1 MKMTGTI
8 NIMILCLVLV
18 FSCYFNAYA
27 QTSPAKVLTSAET
40 GPNQS
45 AAETVQRTYET
56 AAGTITLRPRMSII
70 KTVDFHLRSGELV
83 YGKQVSEDKNMIT
96 VEKLDESRVVVS
108 TYSKREIEPRTLQ
121 TKTVP
126 EYKYYLDLAEYFS
139 ARTWDFRDDPDDFI
153 QAIRCCEKAKQL
165 VLETPTPDSEKIQQ
179 INEKI
184 QKLQADRQV
193 WETEVRSRAE
203 LKKLEFEAEI
213 ENRLKE
219 LENKVNVDSQ
229 QIGKSLEQF
238 DEFLTE
244 MKDNYQRL
252 EQNISAI
259 TQDLSRRLNVLADR
273 VEANTRLIDPFRWGL
288 YPRYYYNY
296 RPYYYRPG
304 DQR

>member
-8 NIMILCLVLV
+8 SIMSLCLALV
-18 FSCYFNAYA
+18 FSYYLNAYA
-27 QTSPAKVLTSAET
+27 QTSPVKALAPAET
-40 GPNQS
+40 SPNQS
-45 AAETVQRTYET
+45 AAETAQRTYET
-56 AAGTITLRPRMSII
+56 AAGTITLRPRMNII
-70 KTVDFHLRSGELV
+70 KMVDFHLRTGELI
-83 YGKQVSEDKNMIT
+83 YGKLVGEDKNMIT
-96 VEKLDESRVVVS
+96 IEKRDESKIVLS
-108 TYSKREIEPRTLQ
+108 TYSKREIDSRTLE

-165 VLETPTPDSEKIQQ
+165 VLQTQTPDGERIEQ

-193 WETEVRSRAE
+193 WEREVESRAK

-219 LENKVNVDSQ
+219 LENKVNADSQ
-229 QIGKSLEQF
+229 QINKTLERL
-238 DEFLTE
+238 DEFTTE

-252 EQNISAI
+252 EQNISGI
-259 TQDLSRRLNVLADR
+259 SQDLSRRLNMLADR
-273 VEANTRLIDPFRWGL
+273 VEANIRLIDPWGWSL
-288 YPRYYYNY
+288 SPRYYYPY

-304 DQR
+304 D

>member
-1 MKMTGTI
+1 
-8 NIMILCLVLV
+8 
-18 FSCYFNAYA
+18 
-27 QTSPAKVLTSAET
+27 
-40 GPNQS
+40 
-45 AAETVQRTYET
+45 
-56 AAGTITLRPRMSII
+56 RMSII
-70 KTVDFHLRSGELV
+70 KTVDFHLRSGQLV
-83 YGKQVSEDKNMIT
+83 YGKLVSEDKNKVT
-96 VEKLDESRVVVS
+96 VEKLDESKIGVL

-121 TKTVP
+121 TQTVP
-126 EYKYYLDLAEYFS
+126 EYRYYLNLAEYFS

-165 VLETPTPDSEKIQQ
+165 LLETQKPDSEKIQQ

-193 WETEVRSRAE
+193 WQREVRSRAE

-219 LENKVNVDSQ
+219 LENKVNASSQ
-229 QIGKSLEQF
+229 QIDKTLQRL

-259 TQDLSRRLNVLADR
+259 SQDLSRRLNILADR
-273 VEANTRLIDPFRWGL
+273 VEANTRIIDPFRWGL
-288 YPRYYYNY
+288 YPRYYYPY

-304 DQR
+304 D

>member
-8 NIMILCLVLV
+8 SITSLCLVLV
-18 FSCYFNAYA
+18 FSCYLNAHA
-27 QTSPAKVLTSAET
+27 QTSSAMAKSPVETS
-40 GPNQS
+40 PNQS
-45 AAETVQRTYET
+45 AAETAQKTYET
-56 AAGTITLRPRMSII
+56 AAGTITLRPRMNII

-83 YGKQVSEDKNMIT
+83 YGKLVSEDKNKVT
-96 VEKLDESRVVVS
+96 VEKLDESKIVVL

-121 TKTVP
+121 TQTVP

-153 QAIRCCEKAKQL
+153 QAIRCCEKAKQS
-165 VLETPTPDSEKIQQ
+165 VLEIQTPDSEKIQQ

-184 QKLQADRQV
+184 QKLQTDRQV

-203 LKKLEFEAEI
+203 LKKLEFEAEF

-229 QIGKSLEQF
+229 QIGKSLEQL

-252 EQNISAI
+252 EQNISGI

-296 RPYYYRPG
+296 RPYYRPG
-304 DQR
+304 E

>member
-8 NIMILCLVLV
+8 SIMILCLVLV
-18 FSCYFNAYA
+18 FSCYLNAYA
-27 QTSPAKVLTSAET
+27 QTSS
-40 GPNQS
+40 NQS
-45 AAETVQRTYET
+45 AAETVQRAYET
-56 AAGTITLRPRMSII
+56 AAGTITLRPRMNII

-83 YGKQVSEDKNMIT
+83 YGKLVSEDKNKIT
-96 VEKLDESRVVVS
+96 VEKLDESRIVVS
-108 TYSKREIEPRTLQ
+108 TYSKREIEPRTMQ
-121 TKTVP
+121 TQTVP

-165 VLETPTPDSEKIQQ
+165 VLETEAPDSEKIQQ

-219 LENKVNVDSQ
+219 LENIVNARSQ
-229 QIGKSLEQF
+229 QVDKSLKQL

-244 MKDNYQRL
+244 MKENYQRL
-252 EQNISAI
+252 EQNISGI
-259 TQDLSRRLNVLADR
+259 SQDLSRRLNVLADR
-273 VEANTRLIDPFRWGL
+273 VETNRRVIEPWGLGL
-288 YPRYYYNY
+288 YPRYYYPY

-304 DQR
+304 E